1 MKLKLLIRLSLVAGA
16 AVAFSSCGL
25 IAPLVRTAL
34 PFAGIKMAFAC
45 LPEEAM
51 IDTPAGP
58 RCIRDITAG
67 DTVTGY
73 RGQPVLVQQKHV
85 YREQPETEFLRA
97 TFDDGATLEACGMH
111 RIAGTRMRELEPGQ
125 VVAGRRV
132 LGITSRRGIQRSYDL
147 MTGDEGYRISGIPV
161 NSMIEEMHAAAAGL
175 PRGRD

>member
-1 MKLKLLIRLSLVAGA
+1 MLMVSSLVVVLAGA
-16 AVAFSSCGL
+16 LTSCGL

-45 LPEEAM
+45 LPGEAM

-58 RCIRDITAG
+58 VSVREVSAG
-67 DTVTGY
+67 DVVTGY
-73 RGQPVLVQQKHV
+73 RGKPVLVQQKHA

-97 TFDDGATLEACGMH
+97 SFEDGASVEACGRH
-111 RIAGTRMRELEPGQ
+111 RLAGIRMQDLKVGQ

-132 LGITSRRGIQRSYDL
+132 VSITSRRGIPVSYDL
-147 MTGDEGYRISGIPV
+147 MTEDEGYRINGMPV

-175 PRGRD
+175 PRSRNAE